1 MLYTLSQAREQLK
14 RFVDN
19 GSCNLDTVDA
29 RINEAIERLTDKAD
43 FECMRATIRIATD
56 RHTFTLPYNV
66 EKLLHATIG
75 GTPAKIFGTA
85 YQFLSSGIGDLDFRE
100 GSGSCFRDMVDVGE
114 FPTQFDVPFMY
125 TALDGTCVDRTKQGM
140 QLIAFSTAAQDV
152 GKTIKVRG
160 FAGSGTGD
168 EVNAGMDPGEEIKIH
183 KWHGGIEGQLSGY
196 WNIHYTA
203 SEAHYREVT
212 EVLKPE
218 TKGYVTLYAVVGNNV
233 DPNKTH
239 FSFLAKY
246 HPRQTIPQFRRYN
259 ITKALGSDTVSSV
272 LALVKL
278 RNVPLVDGDDILPVD
293 SMQAL
298 KLMVMAI
305 SEENKGNLQGA
316 LNFEAQSTAIM
327 VKRESAR
334 VQSDGLPVIFNAD
347 YRTSAGRH
355 MNRHG
360 LIL

>member
-19 GSCNLDTVDA
+19 GSCNLETVDA
-29 RINEAIERLTDKAD
+29 RINEAIERLTDMAD

-66 EKLLHATIG
+66 EKLLHATID

-100 GSGSCFRDMVDVGE
+100 GSGSGFRDMVDVGE

-125 TALDGTCVDRTKQGM
+125 TALDGTCVDRSKQGM

-183 KWHGGIEGQLSGY
+183 KWHGGIEGHLSGY

-203 SEAHYREVT
+203 SEAHYREIT

-218 TKGYVTLYAVVGNNV
+218 TKGYVTLYAVVGDNV
-233 DPNKTH
+233 DPSKTH

-246 HPRQTIPQFRRYN
+246 HPRQTIPQFRRYS
-259 ITKALGSDTVSSV
+259 ITNCKDKGCSSV

-316 LNFEAQSTAIM
+316 LNFESQAVAVMQ
-327 VKRESAR
+327 KRERAR
-334 VQSDGLPVIFNAD
+334 LQADGVPVILNVD
-347 YRTSAGRH
+347 YRLSTGRH
-355 MNRHG
+355 LNRGG